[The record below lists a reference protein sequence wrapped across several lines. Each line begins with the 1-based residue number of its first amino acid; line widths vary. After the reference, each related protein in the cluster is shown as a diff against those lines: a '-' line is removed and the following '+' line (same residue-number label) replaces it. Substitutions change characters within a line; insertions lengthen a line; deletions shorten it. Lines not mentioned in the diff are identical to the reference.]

1 MLDFR
6 DSLSSLFNTWEG
18 FKESEA
24 FLPQSYFEIHQP
36 QQILKSKSR
45 EWIICVPAS
54 ISGGLRSFLVLLG

>member
-36 QQILKSKSR
+36 QQILKSKSH
-45 EWIICVPAS
+45 CLPAS